1 MRAQFGLEVGPQLGL
16 ESPVVTQESL
26 ELLQGLCSAHDDF
39 GVVALEAAANTA
51 KSVCVALCLFDGF
64 LSVAQAAHYAR
75 EEEILQIAV
84 NGRVEGTHD
93 IDELY
98 TTTSLS
104 ACKSLIS
111 LKSW

>member
-1 MRAQFGLEVGPQLGL
+1 MVP
-16 ESPVVTQESL
+16 QESL
-26 ELLQGLCSAHDDF
+26 ELLRELCRAHDNF
-39 GVVALEAAANTA
+39 GVVAFESAVSTA

-64 LSVAQAAHYAR
+64 ISVAQAAHYAR

-84 NGRVEGTHD
+84 NGRVEGAHD

-98 TTTSLS
+98 TEMSLS